1 MDLWIVQSHPGGYC
15 SRMGNQNPEGQYVW
29 NQRRQKK
36 KRWKERTGGDS
47 SEEGHLAVGPGPEM
61 YHKMNFMYTRTDLQA
76 RSETLRRLDVVYGSL
91 MDQNIT
97 SAQVYVGNTQTT
109 APA

>member
-1 MDLWIVQSHPGGYC
+1 
-15 SRMGNQNPEGQYVW
+15 
-29 NQRRQKK
+29 
-36 KRWKERTGGDS
+36 
-47 SEEGHLAVGPGPEM
+47 M

-76 RSETLRRLDVVYGSL
+76 RSETLRRLDVVYGSV

-109 APA
+109 GLN